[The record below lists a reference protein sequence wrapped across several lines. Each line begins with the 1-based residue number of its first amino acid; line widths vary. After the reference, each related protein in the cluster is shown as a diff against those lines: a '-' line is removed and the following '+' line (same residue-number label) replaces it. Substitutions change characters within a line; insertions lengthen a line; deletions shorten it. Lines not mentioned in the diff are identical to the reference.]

1 MPVQFQTNKASHV
14 INITPEFRS
23 SAKNFRGKEK
33 ERGEGGARELQEIK
47 HAGAAIR
54 RAIRPALNP
63 PSFFYHFALGDQGDI
78 ERMAKERG
86 GSILCGRRICKPRSV
101 LPRNRHCSTS
111 MIIYYYGRCNHVL
124 QFATL
129 PRKLCAL
136 LVSPVVVRFSPTQ
149 RSPPPRANLNREPT
163 WRSHK
168 TREPFNYAFIWCM
181 V

>member
-78 ERMAKERG
+78 G
-86 GSILCGRRICKPRSV
+86 GKGKRRVDFMR
-101 LPRNRHCSTS
+101 
-111 MIIYYYGRCNHVL
+111 
-124 QFATL
+124 A
-129 PRKLCAL
+129 
-136 LVSPVVVRFSPTQ
+136 
-149 RSPPPRANLNREPT
+149 ANLQTPFGVASKPT
-163 WRSHK
+163 L
-168 TREPFNYAFIWCM
+168 FN
-181 V
+181 VDDNLLLRPV